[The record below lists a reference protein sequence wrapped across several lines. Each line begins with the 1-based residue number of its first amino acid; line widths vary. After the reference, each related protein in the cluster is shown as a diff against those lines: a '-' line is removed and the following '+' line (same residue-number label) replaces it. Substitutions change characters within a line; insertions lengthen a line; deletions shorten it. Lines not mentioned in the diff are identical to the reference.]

1 MLWRKVQS
9 CHHICHAL
17 LYSVHL
23 LRQRDIALETI
34 EESKA
39 LDCWH
44 LILSR
49 RKGCSGK
56 NTRGCANP
64 HPRRSSESESH
75 VCAYYCTFV
84 YSGFTSLVQKC
95 KNENI
100 LHVAKAKAS
109 PRDLKTCV
117 VIWEKKIILYEG
129 VLSHLSKTNSQAE
142 WFSLKGDPRLH
153 IVSARGGHRWKMCAA
168 MRAFENPLRFH
179 VILMHSLPCTSLQA
193 SSLCNFN
200 FPTNASFEMMARD
213 ILNLQPHPSP

>member
-1 MLWRKVQS
+1 MHYCTVSTFCDRETLHWKQSKKV
-9 CHHICHAL
+9 
-17 LYSVHL
+17 
-23 LRQRDIALETI
+23 
-34 EESKA
+34 K
-39 LDCWH
+39 H
-44 LILSR
+44 LIVDIWYCPGERVVPAKIREVAPTLTQGGPQSQ
-49 RKGCSGK
+49 
-56 NTRGCANP
+56 
-64 HPRRSSESESH
+64 SH
-75 VCAYYCTFV
+75 MFAHTTAHSCIRD
-84 YSGFTSLVQKC
+84 SLPLC
-95 KNENI
+95 KNEKL

-179 VILMHSLPCTSLQA
+179 DILMHSLPCTSLQA

-213 ILNLQPHPSP
+213 ILNLRPHPSP

>member
-1 MLWRKVQS
+1 MHYCTVS
-9 CHHICHAL
+9 TFCD
-17 LYSVHL
+17 
-23 LRQRDIALETI
+23 RDIALETI

-84 YSGFTSLVQKC
+84 YSGFTALVQKWKTPPC
-95 KNENI
+95 GKSESVSQRLTNLRGDLRKKNN
-100 LHVAKAKAS
+100 
-109 PRDLKTCV
+109 
-117 VIWEKKIILYEG
+117 LYEG

-213 ILNLQPHPSP
+213 ILNLRPHPSP